1 MGTTLLRTDRGA
13 AVLAVEIEG
22 YRIESE
28 CAAGSGFQLL
38 RARQIVADAPVLLQ
52 LWEGPAAEARSAIRT
67 LAGLRHPGLATVLDV
82 GETRDGRTYAALA
95 ALTGPSLSQRLSA
108 GLDLDQSLALLR
120 RLALV
125 LQFLESRCGL
135 QPCLE
140 PGAVLTDAQDRP
152 VLTRLLGA
160 NTLAEPGAPT
170 RALIHLF
177 HEALTGN
184 AILGE
189 RPQLPD
195 YLCRWQPMFDLLAE
209 FDPLTPAHV
218 LETLDRLQ
226 GRSAE
231 ARTLPSVRA
240 PAAAAAARTAAS
252 APPRTNATEHS
263 GKANAEP
270 AVPRTPAAEGM
281 PKPPPATPKVLVP
294 VASDPRVATGPAPTP
309 TPAAAAAAPAAPK
322 PLSESANAPGRTPSP
337 TSKET
342 VAASPASA
350 RIEQIT
356 APSRRLDSEPAR
368 NLPGVRALPEAE
380 LPAPPSRLPLILAV
394 ALAVPVLAGLVWWLA
409 SSDPAAKAP
418 SSVAAAPSP
427 SVSRSAEASRD
438 PPEQSQQ
445 GAGPAV
451 VWQLSDPA
459 ADELAG
465 LTQTFDLQTLPTVED
480 PLERL
485 LLYARTNVQAGRLV
499 EPPGRNALDRYL
511 QALRIEPANRAAR
524 NGIADLGALCLSQA
538 TDADALDARLLALG
552 CVERIAAAHEAGA
565 TAAEGAQALR
575 QSEHDRFLVAGQQA
589 LAGWRP
595 SEASAHYANA
605 LRLLPDSAD
614 ARAGVREAEQQG
626 RPGYRFRDA
635 LSGGGRSPELVV
647 AGGLGWGRSEIRVDE
662 FEAYWAAAGRA
673 RFGADMPA
681 CRDRESMLRSSRKR
695 DWRTPDFPQ
704 TPAHPV
710 ACVSFGMAQH
720 YVEWLSEASGQRYR
734 LPSLAEWQALA
745 GSAPSDCRANFRDQ
759 SAARAWNARD
769 AAACDDG
776 HPHTAPVQASGDTAG
791 LLGLWGNLAE
801 WLSDCE
807 GSNCRQRLAAGGS
820 WFSTQ
825 ADALPRGFAAEPGF
839 TTIGFRVVRELP
851 ARD

>member
-1 MGTTLLRTDRGA
+1 MLT
-13 AVLAVEIEG
+13 VEIEG

-52 LWEGPAAEARSAIRT
+52 LWEGPSAEARSAIRT

-82 GETRDGRTYAALA
+82 GETSDGRTYAALS
-95 ALTGPSLSQRLSA
+95 ALIGPSLSQQLAA

-125 LQFLESRCGL
+125 LQFLESRCEL

-140 PGAVLTDAQDRP
+140 SGAVLSDAQNRP

-160 NTLAEPGAPT
+160 STPAEPGAPT

-177 HEALTGN
+177 HEALTGHPVT
-184 AILGE
+184 GE

-195 YLCRWQPMFDLLAE
+195 YLCRWQPMIDLLAE
-209 FDPLTPAHV
+209 SDPLTPAHV

-231 ARTLPSVRA
+231 PRTLPSVRA
-240 PAAAAAARTAAS
+240 PAAAAARAGAA
-252 APPRTNATEHS
+252 ALPPSNAAEYS
-263 GKANAEP
+263 GKASSAPAEAP
-270 AVPRTPAAEGM
+270 VTRTPAAEGA
-281 PKPPPATPKVLVP
+281 PKPPPAAPKV
-294 VASDPRVATGPAPTP
+294 
-309 TPAAAAAAPAAPK
+309 AAPRA
-322 PLSESANAPGRTPSP
+322 ANA
-337 TSKET
+337 TST
-342 VAASPASA
+342 LAPAPASA
-350 RIEQIT
+350 SASASTSAAAQTLVSEVSNAPARTPQQASKEPMAASTVSERGECIT
-356 APSRRLDSEPAR
+356 GPSRRLDSEPQR
-368 NLPGVRALPEAE
+368 SPPGVRVLPDLE
-380 LPAPPSRLPLILAV
+380 LPPPPSRVPLILAV
-394 ALAVPVLAGLVWWLA
+394 ALAVPVLAGLGWWLA
-409 SSDPAAKAP
+409 SADPVPTLP
-418 SSVAAAPSP
+418 STVAAAPSP
-427 SVSRSAEASRD
+427 SVSRPAETPRLE
-438 PPEQSQQ
+438 PERSQ
-445 GAGPAV
+445 GASPAAG
-451 VWQLSDPA
+451 WQLSDPE
-459 ADELAG
+459 ADELNG
-465 LTQTFDLQTLPTVED
+465 LAQALDLQSLPTVTD

-485 LLYARTNVQAGRLV
+485 LLYARTNVQAGRFI

-511 QALRIEPANRAAR
+511 QALRIEPANRPAR
-524 NGIADLGALCLSQA
+524 TGIADLAALCLRQA

-565 TAAEGAQALR
+565 TAAEGARALR
-575 QSEHDRFLVAGQQA
+575 QSEHDRFLAAGQQS
-589 LAGWRP
+589 LAGWRR

-614 ARAGVREAEQQG
+614 ARAGAREAEQQG
-626 RPGYRFRDA
+626 RPGYRFRDP

-647 AGGLGWGRSEIRVDE
+647 AGGLGWGRSEVRVDE
-662 FEAYWAAAGRA
+662 FDAYWAAAGRA
-673 RFGADMPA
+673 RFGSDMPA

-704 TPAHPV
+704 TAAHPV

-745 GSAPSDCRANFRDQ
+745 GSAPTDCRANFRDQ
-759 SAARAWNARD
+759 SAARAWNARE

-776 HPHTAPVQASGDTAG
+776 HAYTAPVQASGDTAG

-820 WFSTQ
+820 WFSAQ
-825 ADALPRGFAAEPGF
+825 ADARPRGFAAEPGF